1 MIQRWFIIRCMEQT
15 DISSYRDQ
23 SNTNTPQKRAVPE
36 TVRLQHRMLQHL
48 SWLLIVAAMLVF
60 GVLYLVSE
68 GFRDQVAEAWNV
80 LSSGDQEVIREYI
93 RSFGGWAPVAS
104 VLLMVSQVVIAPVPA
119 SVIQLANGVVFGVA
133 GGAVLNLIGQMAGAT
148 IAFFIARSLGR
159 KTVERL
165 AGRVDENGLIE
176 NWIERWGGKALLLVR
191 MIPGMPSDFVSYLMG
206 LTPMGA
212 RRYLTVS
219 FVGYIP
225 QSIAYAWLGDYA
237 SGWFWWIVLAGFGIS
252 GVIGIVVWAMQRFRH
267 RPAGASLKIEAE
279 SDAC

>member
-1 MIQRWFIIRCMEQT
+1 MEQT
-15 DISSYRDQ
+15 EITSYRDQ
-23 SNTNTPQKRAVPE
+23 STMKTRGNSADSGEDTLK
-36 TVRLQHRMLQHL
+36 HRVLQHL
-48 SWLLIVAAMLVF
+48 SWLLVLAVVLVF
-60 GVLYLVSE
+60 GVLYLLSE
-68 GFRDQVAEAWNV
+68 GFRDQVAETWDV
-80 LSSGDQEVIREYI
+80 LSSGNQEVIRDYI
-93 RSFGGWAPVAS
+93 RSYGGWAPLAS

-119 SVIQLANGVVFGVA
+119 SVIQLSNGVVFGVV

-165 AGRVDENGLIE
+165 AGRVDESGVIE
-176 NWIERWGGKALLLVR
+176 NWIDRWGGKALLLVR

-219 FVGYIP
+219 FLGYIP

-237 SGWFWWIVLAGFGIS
+237 TDWFWWIVLGGFGIS
-252 GVIGIVVWAMQRFRH
+252 AVIGLVVWGIRQFGPKSVTRAK
-267 RPAGASLKIEAE
+267 PALKVKPE
-279 SDAC
+279 SDVC

>member
-1 MIQRWFIIRCMEQT
+1 MEQT
-15 DISSYRDQ
+15 DITSYRDQ
-23 SNTNTPQKRAVPE
+23 STTKTNKQPVDTGEVQLKH
-36 TVRLQHRMLQHL
+36 RLLQHL
-48 SWLLIVAAMLVF
+48 SWLLVVAAMLVF

-68 GFRDQVAEAWNV
+68 GFRGEVAEAWDV
-80 LSSGDQEVIREYI
+80 LSSGNQEAIREYI
-93 RSFGGWAPVAS
+93 RSFGAWAPFAS
-104 VLLMVSQVVIAPVPA
+104 VALMVSQVVIAPVPA
-119 SVIQLANGVVFGVA
+119 SLIQLANGVVFGVA
-133 GGAVLNLIGQMAGAT
+133 GGAILNLIGQMAGAT

-165 AGRVDENGLIE
+165 AGRVDEGGVIE
-176 NWIERWGGKALLLVR
+176 NWIDRWGGKALLLVR

-219 FVGYIP
+219 FLGYIP

-237 SGWFWWIVLAGFGIS
+237 TDWFWWIVLGGFGVS
-252 GVIGIVVWAMQRFRH
+252 AAIGIVVWAIQRFR
-267 RPAGASLKIEAE
+267 RTPAAPALKVEPE